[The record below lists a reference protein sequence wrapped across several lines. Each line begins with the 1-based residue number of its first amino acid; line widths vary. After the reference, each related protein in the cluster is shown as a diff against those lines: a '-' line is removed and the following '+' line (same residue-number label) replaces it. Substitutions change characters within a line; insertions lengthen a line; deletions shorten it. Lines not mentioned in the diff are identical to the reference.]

1 MQKSKP
7 PSADAFSKKESAKRM
22 DAALKAA
29 LGMAPT
35 PHKAPNPK
43 VKKKRPSAK
52 A

>member
-7 PSADAFSKKESAKRM
+7 PAIDSFSKKESAKRM

-29 LGMAPT
+29 LGMAPK
-35 PHKAPNPK
+35 PHKAPNTK
-43 VKKKRPSAK
+43 AKKKRPSAK